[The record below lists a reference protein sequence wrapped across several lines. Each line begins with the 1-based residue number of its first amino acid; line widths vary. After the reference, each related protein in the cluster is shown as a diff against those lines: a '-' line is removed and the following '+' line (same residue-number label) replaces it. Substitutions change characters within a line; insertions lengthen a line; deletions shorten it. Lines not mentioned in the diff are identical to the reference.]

1 MSNPI
6 EAAFEPLHITLAR
19 LRLLVRLTDENI
31 TLDAA
36 GQQCLSEWLDHL
48 ATLAAAQAIHAEQEV
63 AASVEVSTDGNTQA
77 RV

>member
-31 TLDAA
+31 MLDAA
-36 GQQCLSEWLDHL
+36 GQQDLHDWLHDL
-48 ATLAAAQAIHAEQEV
+48 VNTAQDQAIEAEQV
-63 AASVEVSTDGNTQA
+63 ASTPA
-77 RV
+77 KEAE

>member
-19 LRLLVRLTDENI
+19 LRLLVHLTDENI

-36 GQQCLSEWLDHL
+36 GQQCLSEWLHHL
-48 ATLAAAQAIHAEQEV
+48 AALAAGQAIHAEQKV

-77 RV
+77 